1 MERFYFPKG
10 YESPQSIKDT
20 QKAIKEV
27 KDYFEHA
34 LSDAL
39 NLTRVSAPLFVTPE
53 SGLNDNLNGVERPVK
68 FGIREQGDKEVEIVH
83 SLAKWKRMALQK
95 YGFKKGE
102 GLYTDMTAIRRDED
116 TDNLHSIYVD
126 QWDWEKIIDKS
137 ERNVDTL
144 KETVFRIYMAI
155 KQTEYYMC
163 GKYHFMDPFLPAEIS
178 FVTTQEL
185 EDRWPDK
192 TPKERENLLT
202 KEKGAVFLMKIG
214 GPMLSGERHDGRAP
228 DYDDWNL
235 NGDILVYY
243 PILGISLELSSMG
256 IRVDEDSLAAQLKLA
271 GCEERAELPFQKA
284 ILEKKLP
291 YTIGGGIG
299 QSRIC
304 MFFLQ
309 RAHIGE
315 VQSSI
320 WPDEL
325 YDIAFEHNVN
335 IL

>member
-1 MERFYFPKG
+1 
-10 YESPQSIKDT
+10 
-20 QKAIKEV
+20 
-27 KDYFEHA
+27 
-34 LSDAL
+34 
-39 NLTRVSAPLFVTPE
+39 
-53 SGLNDNLNGVERPVK
+53 
-68 FGIREQGDKEVEIVH
+68 
-83 SLAKWKRMALQK
+83 
-95 YGFKKGE
+95 
-102 GLYTDMTAIRRDED
+102 
-116 TDNLHSIYVD
+116 
-126 QWDWEKIIDKS
+126 
-137 ERNVDTL
+137 
-144 KETVFRIYMAI
+144 
-155 KQTEYYMC
+155 
-163 GKYHFMDPFLPAEIS
+163 
-178 FVTTQEL
+178 
-185 EDRWPDK
+185 
-192 TPKERENLLT
+192 
-202 KEKGAVFLMKIG
+202 
-214 GPMLSGERHDGRAP
+214 
-228 DYDDWNL
+228 
-235 NGDILVYY
+235 
-243 PILGISLELSSMG
+243 MG